1 MRTVNSK
8 RDWGTFFL
16 YAFGFVLLWEWIR
29 PLKELTDTGYLY
41 MFIFYIFLSFVMAFF
56 HVRMWISSP
65 IKIFYILSCVHVL
78 YLEEAFFSPTW
89 FNGILAD
96 LINNFGLVLAG
107 EWVEL
112 TNVFRTI
119 MFFVLIWLMT
129 YLIHYWLLN
138 RKRIFLFF
146 VVTLIYITVLDTFT
160 PYSAKEAIIRTIVT
174 GFAAMGILTLNRILT
189 KENIGRDFSFSKRWM
204 TLLSCLIVL
213 SVTVGL
219 IAPKAEPIWPDPV
232 PFIKSLNDKSGGG
245 TKTIGYGVD
254 DSQLG
259 GDFVGDNKVV
269 FRAEVESKHYWKVE
283 TKDYYTGKGWIASDR
298 QSERITFPI
307 ESVVPI
313 YDFESDVEVREQ
325 EAIIEPFISYPH
337 LVYPFGVRQAHALD
351 MEFLEFD
358 PSIEKIYFE
367 NNRSTIGRYSLS
379 YKVPKYSVTK
389 LKQITSFQQARL
401 DRMFTQKYLQVPA
414 TLPVEVKKL
423 AEEIT
428 EGHETWFDKVRA
440 VERYFDQAMFSYSQK
455 DVAVPGRNEDYV
467 AQFLF
472 DTKVGYCDNFS
483 TSMAVMLRTLGI
495 PTRWVKGYS
504 GGEYKQL
511 GSNSRKVYEVT
522 NNNAHSWLEVYFPG
536 SGWLAF
542 EPTPGFSNNVS
553 LNFDTY
559 KQETPK
565 AETPV
570 PVKKPEPV
578 KPDRKEE
585 VDTKATSTFSFKL
598 FWLKIKLFFK
608 NEWKW
613 ILIGGMVLAL
623 LAVII
628 YRKRSRWLPHYLLFR
643 FKFKKNDD
651 RFGLAY
657 VALLKQLELYGLKR
671 KSDQTLRDYAKYVDT
686 FFSTREMTRL
696 TDRYELLLYK
706 GALKNGTWEETKEL
720 WENLIK
726 KTIA

>member
-651 RFGLAY
+651 SFGLAY

>member
-559 KQETPK
+559 KKETPK

-651 RFGLAY
+651 SFGLAY

>member
-585 VDTKATSTFSFKL
+585 VDKKATSTFSFKL

-623 LAVII
+623 LAVNI

-651 RFGLAY
+651 SFGLAY

>member
-559 KQETPK
+559 KKETPK

-585 VDTKATSTFSFKL
+585 VDKKATSTFSFKL

-613 ILIGGMVLAL
+613 ILIGSLALAL
-623 LAVII
+623 LAVNI

-643 FKFKKNDD
+643 FKFKKNDES
-651 RFGLAY
+651 FGLAY

-671 KSDQTLRDYAKYVDT
+671 KSDQTLRDYAMYVDT